1 MYHSDGDFVDD
12 LLDAREEIDIEE
24 EITAYKRDRYKLKNQ
39 DDFVADTSDFFADQ
53 DEALSYKT
61 RNNEFKASLFAKKS
75 PVSDSSKTFAS
86 AKRTYID
93 HIMTEAS
100 NDNSDD
106 DAIILPTPKKTM
118 HTKPNPEPLRKKKR
132 NLLVKPKIYKTNS
145 KTEENFEYRKKFMYE
160 WISEYKRYDIK

>member
-12 LLDAREEIDIEE
+12 LLDAREDMDIEE
-24 EITAYKRDRYKLKNQ
+24 ETTAYKRDQYKLKNR
-39 DDFVADTSDFFADQ
+39 DDFVVDTCDFFADQ

-61 RNNEFKASLFAKKS
+61 RDHKFKANLFAKKS
-75 PVSDSSKTFAS
+75 PVSDSPKTFAN

-106 DAIILPTPKKTM
+106 DAIILPNPKKTM
-118 HTKPNPEPLRKKKR
+118 QTKPDPEPSRKKKR
-132 NLLVKPKIYKTNS
+132 TLLVKPKIYKTNS
-145 KTEENFEYRKKFMYE
+145 KTEENFEYRKKFMYA